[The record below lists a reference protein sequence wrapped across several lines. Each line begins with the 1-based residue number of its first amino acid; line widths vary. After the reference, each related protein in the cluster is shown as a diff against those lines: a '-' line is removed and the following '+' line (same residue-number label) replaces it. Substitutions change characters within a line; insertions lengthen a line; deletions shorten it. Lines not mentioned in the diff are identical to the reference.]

1 MYYRNFFRNNITRL
15 IDSWETLK
23 KSKNKD
29 SKAAD
34 KSREEFKKKGEQ
46 VFWIGKDNIKEI
58 LKKTSL
64 DKLSYYVD
72 IKFLK
77 DQKSSRLMTLGSK
90 DMRYKTVNKDKKPL
104 KSCNIKQLP
113 QIDESTTDLEL
124 LSDISDVSTESDI
137 SFDLLQPG
145 PSNAKQELRKGFVKD
160 IAMTSVSKNI
170 SSRDLV
176 HVCTDLIVSSGGNVA
191 NFSVSH
197 STIWRAQKKSI
208 RENAEQYKKNVKIAT
223 AKATF
228 PIIAHFDGKIIEDIT
243 EGIKSKRDRF
253 AVSVNI
259 DGKMKLLGI
268 PAIDRGTGQA
278 QYDALVKIL
287 DEYGICDD
295 VKGLCFDTTAT
306 NTGRLSGTNVR
317 FSHKQNSILLELACR
332 RHVYEL
338 HLKHFCERQC
348 SGKTKSP
355 ENLMFKRFQLNWND
369 IKSSID
375 SSKFVKHDTQSIA
388 TTFLEIHKLDAVKYC
403 EIALKKNT
411 FPRGDYKELLKLTLM
426 YLCPER
432 DFKIQAPGC
441 VSHARFMSKA
451 IYYLKIQILSLQLS
465 YELTDDQKN
474 EVQSTAEFI
483 SIFYTVWFLKTSL
496 PYAAP
501 YQDIKAY
508 WQMTKYRC
516 YVEQYVQ
523 NSETILN
530 GIDATMVS
538 MESHLWYLDETLI
551 PLALLDQGISVA
563 EREDVAKMLFSKP
576 VPEFF
581 RHSEK
586 LNLLKT
592 LNFNLEKPPSIA
604 QLVGENSWFIFSLL
618 NLTKLND
625 KLWLNSPAPLWEYI
639 EQFKIFSQFVSNLAV
654 VNDVSERSIKVVSDF
669 VNNVHN
675 EDDCQELLL
684 AIHQRRENLNKAK
697 TKEDLQ
703 LAYQAIAK

>member
-1 MYYRNFFRNNITRL
+1 M
-15 IDSWETLK
+15 
-23 KSKNKD
+23 
-29 SKAAD
+29 
-34 KSREEFKKKGEQ
+34 GEQ

-72 IKFLK
+72 IQFLK

-90 DMRYKTVNKDKKPL
+90 DIRYKTVNKDKKPL

-124 LSDISDVSTESDI
+124 LSDISDVSTESNI
-137 SFDLLQPG
+137 SFDLSQPG

-160 IAMTSVSKNI
+160 IF

-191 NFSVSH
+191 DFSVPH

-228 PIIAHFDGKIIEDIT
+228 PIIAHFNGKIIEDIT

-369 IKSSID
+369 IKS
-375 SSKFVKHDTQSIA
+375 KDTQSIA

-432 DFKIQAPGC
+432 GFKIQA
-441 VSHARFMSKA
+441 
-451 IYYLKIQILSLQLS
+451 
-465 YELTDDQKN
+465 
-474 EVQSTAEFI
+474 
-483 SIFYTVWFLKTSL
+483 
-496 PYAAP
+496 
-501 YQDIKAY
+501 
-508 WQMTKYRC
+508 
-516 YVEQYVQ
+516 
-523 NSETILN
+523 
-530 GIDATMVS
+530 
-538 MESHLWYLDETLI
+538 
-551 PLALLDQGISVA
+551 
-563 EREDVAKMLFSKP
+563 
-576 VPEFF
+576 
-581 RHSEK
+581 
-586 LNLLKT
+586 
-592 LNFNLEKPPSIA
+592 
-604 QLVGENSWFIFSLL
+604 
-618 NLTKLND
+618 
-625 KLWLNSPAPLWEYI
+625 
-639 EQFKIFSQFVSNLAV
+639 
-654 VNDVSERSIKVVSDF
+654 
-669 VNNVHN
+669 
-675 EDDCQELLL
+675 
-684 AIHQRRENLNKAK
+684 
-697 TKEDLQ
+697 
-703 LAYQAIAK
+703 